1 MEKSTPTANAR
12 TRKRFPIIKFCIAML
27 IVCAGVCGVLVS
39 QVAFSGSEYTPE
51 ELYQAAKDYDY
62 SKGRDRS
69 IESYIKKYLDQQ
81 EDLTP
86 ADYNYTLKSKIEYY
100 YGINQYHAALTALDE
115 FGKYLAD
122 FDDQIYLLD
131 WYTTVFNALGNP
143 AKAKEY
149 STEKDRLV
157 NKCSS
162 E

>member
-1 MEKSTPTANAR
+1 MV
-12 TRKRFPIIKFCIAML
+12 
-27 IVCAGVCGVLVS
+27 IVCAAVCGILVS
-39 QVAFSGSEYTPE
+39 HTASSSPEYNPE
-51 ELYQAAKDYDY
+51 QLYQAAKDYDY

-86 ADYNYTLKSKIEYY
+86 AEYNYTLKSKVEYY
-100 YGINQYHAALTALDE
+100 HGIGQYHAAVTALDE
-115 FGKYLAD
+115 LSKYLAD

-131 WYTTVFNALGNP
+131 WYATVFDALGNP

-162 E
+162 EQ